1 MYTMMSD
8 GNPVIDRLDDN
19 TVIGCGFSGSGF
31 KHSPATGLML
41 AALALG
47 QDEAIPNEF
56 RTDRYALERLQP
68 KMTR

>member
-8 GNPVIDRLDDN
+8 GNPVIDRLDNN

-41 AALALG
+41 AAFALG
-47 QDEAIPNEF
+47 QDEAIPIDF
-56 RTDRYALERLQP
+56 GADRYALERLQP
-68 KMTR
+68 TLSK